1 MKRDY
6 KNVCVLFFCRIYD
19 ESRISS
25 VLLFIN
31 HHGRLYQ
38 VWAAGVVAG
47 AEEQLIIITR
57 TTSRLVTLP
66 GHQQGSVTPTPHMLS
81 LTALARELPGST
93 ELGRGSCR
101 SLSSCMMSPG
111 LYFSTSFSRR
121 FVIVTIQS
129 TYLIIIINYIY
140 NIYSISTISRVYLQY
155 LQYIYNLGVLSIV
168 STVLL
173 PGHVCVEAW
182 VAPTPAHI
190 IALYPAIIS
199 IDILY
204 MRYIYL

>member
-6 KNVCVLFFCRIYD
+6 KNVCVLFFSGIYD

-38 VWAAGVVAG
+38 VGAAGVVAG
-47 AEEQLIIITR
+47 AEEQRIIITR

-81 LTALARELPGST
+81 LTALARELPWTT
-93 ELGRGSCR
+93 ELGSGSCR
-101 SLSSCMMSPG
+101 SLLSRMMSPG

-140 NIYSISTISRVYLQY
+140 NIYSISTISTVYLQY
-155 LQYIYNLGVLSIV
+155 LQYIYNI
-168 STVLL
+168 
-173 PGHVCVEAW
+173 
-182 VAPTPAHI
+182 
-190 IALYPAIIS
+190 
-199 IDILY
+199 
-204 MRYIYL
+204 